1 MDKVKPIVIKDLI
14 KNGTVPY
21 NLDDEVVILKRKS
34 NGHPR
39 SIKDG
44 VSYFIKGID
53 ADGHLHVRE
62 KSGDGH
68 GWMQPIRVHKMY
80 MINKSVLRDIKL
92 NSLFDETN

>member
-1 MDKVKPIVIKDLI
+1 MNPAVIKDMI
-14 KNGTVPY
+14 KSGKVPY
-21 NLDDEVVILKRKS
+21 LDGDEVVVFKRKT

-39 SIKDG
+39 ALKDG
-44 VSYFIKGID
+44 VSYFIKSVD